1 MAIQVRNPPIRLE
14 GVPRHWFGG
23 SPVATH
29 LANGVG
35 ILFPAGERFFV
46 RSVRHYMD
54 RLDDDPKL
62 KEDVRL
68 FFGQE
73 GRHANAHDRHIE
85 LLEAQGYGVRKFLAL
100 YERFAYRVIEPLA
113 PPALRLAA
121 TVACEHFTAIMAEN
135 ALARGLLE
143 SAHPTMRELY
153 EWHAAEELE
162 HKAVA
167 FDVLAKVAPGFGL
180 RMAGLA
186 FATVLL
192 AGFWIA
198 AAATLLA
205 QDKRAGR
212 VSGNLLREL
221 RRFGAEHPIH
231 KRVFGRGL
239 VEFAR
244 RGFHPLDNDTAHLA
258 EAYFNA

>member
-1 MAIQVRNPPIRLE
+1 MTIRVRNPPVRLE

-54 RLDDDPKL
+54 RLGNEPRLVD
-62 KEDVRL
+62 DVRL

-85 LLEAQGYGVRKFLAL
+85 LLEAQGYQVRGFLAL
-100 YERFAYRVIEPLA
+100 YERLAFGVIEPIA

-121 TVACEHFTAIMAEN
+121 TVACEHFTAIMADN
-135 ALARGLLE
+135 ALSLGLLDA
-143 SAHPTMRELY
+143 AHPTMKALY
-153 EWHAAEELE
+153 KWHAAEEIE
-162 HKAVA
+162 HKSVA
-167 FDVLAKVAPGFGL
+167 FDVLAKVAPGYGL

-186 FATVLL
+186 VATVLL
-192 AGFWIA
+192 AGFWV
-198 AAATLLA
+198 AAATHLLR
-205 QDKRAGR
+205 QDVRAGR
-212 VSGNLLREL
+212 VSWRGLDEL
-221 RRFGAEHPIH
+221 RRLRTEHPIH
-231 KRVFGRGL
+231 RRVFGRGL
-239 VEFAR
+239 AEFTR
-244 RGFHPLDNDTAHLA
+244 RGFHPSQNDNAHLA
-258 EAYFNA
+258 EAYLST